1 MYYLNMLIVYLND
14 IVVYNQ
20 TLEDHVAHLCKVL

>member
-20 TLEDHVAHLCKVL
+20 TLEDHVAYLCKVL